1 MDDSTILITGANG
14 QLGKALQAR
23 YPKAKAV
30 DHDTLDISD
39 AAAVEKFGWQA
50 IKIILNAA
58 GYTNVDGAETPG
70 GEALAR
76 KINDE
81 AVGYLADIANQ
92 QDLILVHISTDY
104 VFDGS
109 RKVHTED
116 EEVKPL
122 GIYGKTK
129 AAGDKNAAKA
139 AKHYIVRTSWLIGDG
154 ANFLRAILAAAKDRT
169 ELKVV
174 ADQFGRPTFTV
185 ELVRIIDFLLRTKA
199 PYGTYNASNGG
210 ETVNWADFA
219 RAILQAAGS
228 KTKVID
234 TTAAEYFAGKVSSER
249 PVYSTFDLSKLES
262 LGFKPTDWRE
272 DLRQYIKKEQDR

>member
-1 MDDSTILITGANG
+1 MDDSKFLILGANG
-14 QLGKALQAR
+14 QLGRALQAK
-23 YPKAKAV
+23 YPNAKAADV
-30 DHDTLDISD
+30 AELDITNSE
-39 AAAVEKFGWQA
+39 AVKNYGWSSVTT
-50 IKIILNAA
+50 ILNAA
-58 GYTNVDGAETPG
+58 GYTNVDGAETPE

-92 QDLILVHISTDY
+92 KDLILVHISTDY

-129 AAGDKNAAKA
+129 AAGDKKAAKA
-139 AKHYIVRTSWLIGDG
+139 DKHYIVRTSWLIGDG

-210 ETVNWADFA
+210 ETA
-219 RAILQAAGS
+219 
-228 KTKVID
+228 
-234 TTAAEYFAGKVSSER
+234 
-249 PVYSTFDLSKLES
+249 
-262 LGFKPTDWRE
+262 
-272 DLRQYIKKEQDR
+272 